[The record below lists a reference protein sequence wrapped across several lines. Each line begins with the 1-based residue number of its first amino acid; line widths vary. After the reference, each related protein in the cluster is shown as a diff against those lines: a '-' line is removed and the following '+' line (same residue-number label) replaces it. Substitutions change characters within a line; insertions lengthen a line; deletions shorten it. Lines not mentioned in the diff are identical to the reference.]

1 MKRMA
6 RACPTDKYIFD
17 LKRHA
22 FDLGLGIS
30 GTGVGN
36 NFTTADKAARALDV
50 QRIKNWAEV
59 AGKLGA
65 PVLRVFADTQMRDET
80 WQTVSKGATRDQ
92 VEEWIADNIRECADY
107 AGKFGVIIGVQNHGD
122 FLRTADDL
130 IHLINR
136 INSPW
141 CGAIVDTGYFKAPD
155 PYAEMAKAAPYA
167 VNWQVKQSPRR
178 RRKRGGGANRP
189 QAIAQNRP
197 RVRLSR
203 LFAHR
208 DIVPARRRRLR
219 SLQGRARI
227 SGATSGS
234 HCRNGVNCAA
244 MPGKNHLNRR
254 AALKVTTLSA
264 LSLPLIGVTLSR
276 RRKPIL
282 PIKRE
287 TSRAPALKLGV
298 ASYSLAKLPVEDVI
312 KVLKQ
317 LEITAVSLY
326 KTHAPWADG
335 TPDECKAVVQKFSD
349 AGIAVTS
356 TGMIEL
362 PNDEAVVRKA
372 LDNVRAAGLK
382 TFCGWVKQ
390 TDSLPLMDT
399 LVKEYDLKV
408 AIHNHGPTELLAT
421 GMDVWKAVQPFD
433 KRIGL
438 CLDVG
443 HGFRAGENPAETIR
457 QCHERIYEVHLRD
470 TAVTGGGMKDP
481 QPVSSVTG
489 CWISGPSSPRC
500 SRSNI
505 PSRPSSNMRRKEDD
519 RLPGLA
525 ESVGYVRGLL
535 ASIAA

>member
-1 MKRMA
+1 MPGGK
-6 RACPTDKYIFD
+6 
-17 LKRHA
+17 
-22 FDLGLGIS
+22 
-30 GTGVGN
+30 
-36 NFTTADKAARALDV
+36 NFTR
-50 QRIKNWAEV
+50 
-59 AGKLGA
+59 
-65 PVLRVFADTQMRDET
+65 
-80 WQTVSKGATRDQ
+80 
-92 VEEWIADNIRECADY
+92 RE
-107 AGKFGVIIGVQNHGD
+107 
-122 FLRTADDL
+122 
-130 IHLINR
+130 
-136 INSPW
+136 
-141 CGAIVDTGYFKAPD
+141 
-155 PYAEMAKAAPYA
+155 
-167 VNWQVKQSPRR
+167 
-178 RRKRGGGANRP
+178 
-189 QAIAQNRP
+189 
-197 RVRLSR
+197 
-203 LFAHR
+203 
-208 DIVPARRRRLR
+208 
-219 SLQGRARI
+219 
-227 SGATSGS
+227 
-234 HCRNGVNCAA
+234 
-244 MPGKNHLNRR
+244 
-254 AALKVTTLSA
+254 ALKVTTLSA
-264 LSLPLIGVTLSR
+264 LSLPLIGVTSASAAETNSS
-276 RRKPIL
+276 
-282 PIKRE
+282 IKQ

-298 ASYSLAKLPVEDVI
+298 ASYSLAKLPVEEVI

-457 QCHERIYEVHLRD
+457 QCYERIYEVHLRD

-481 QPVSSVTG
+481 QPVIVG
-489 CWISGPSSPRC
+489 HGLLDFPSIIAALLAVKYRFQAEFEYEK
-500 SRSNI
+500 
-505 PSRPSSNMRRKEDD
+505 KEDD

-535 ASIAA
+535 AGIAA